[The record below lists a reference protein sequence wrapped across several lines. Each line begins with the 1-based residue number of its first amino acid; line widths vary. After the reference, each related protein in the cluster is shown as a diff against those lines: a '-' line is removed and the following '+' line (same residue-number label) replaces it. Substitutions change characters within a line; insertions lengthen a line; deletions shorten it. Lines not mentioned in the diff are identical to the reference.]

1 MLGFLVLPD
10 GSEVVARDG
19 LVLGRVAGC
28 DVVVNDTKA
37 SRRHAALRVA
47 GSVVEIEDLD
57 SSNGTLL
64 NGKKVQKFVLRDG
77 DRIQIGAWAIAYREG
92 NAASPKAIA
101 VAEELT
107 FDDEPTVSSSAPSAS
122 PPSVRPASSPPIVPA
137 APLPPAPEPP
147 RRSAPPPPPA
157 PTRAPAAASDT
168 LEFLDEVVQLRTSAP
183 TRPSPSAL
191 ASGAAKPQ
199 PASAV
204 RERGVLQ
211 FNKQSNREG
220 LLADDMQQMSSVKRA
235 LLVLVALAVTGM
247 MGYLAMQLA
256 R

>member
-1 MLGFLVLPD
+1 MVGFLVLPD

-19 LVLGRVAGC
+19 LVLGRVTGC

-64 NGKKVQKFVLRDG
+64 NGKKVQKRVLRDG

-92 NAASPKAIA
+92 NAASAKVSAA
-101 VAEELT
+101 AAELT
-107 FDDEPTVSSSAPSAS
+107 FDDEPTVSSSAPPNVRS
-122 PPSVRPASSPPIVPA
+122 PIPPPPVVRA
-137 APLPPAPEPP
+137 
-147 RRSAPPPPPA
+147 APPPRA
-157 PTRAPAAASDT
+157 PTSAPAAASDT
-168 LEFLDEVVQLRTSAP
+168 LEFLDEVVQLRQPAP
-183 TRPSPSAL
+183 TRPSPSAI
-191 ASGAAKPQ
+191 ASGTAKPQ
-199 PASAV
+199 PAAAV

-211 FNKQSNREG
+211 FNKQANREG

-235 LLVLVALAVTGM
+235 LLVLFALVLTGI
-247 MGYLAMQLA
+247 MGFLAMQLA

>member
-1 MLGFLVLPD
+1 MVGFLVLPD

-19 LVLGRVAGC
+19 LVLGRVTGC

-64 NGKKVQKFVLRDG
+64 NGKKVQKRVLRDG

-92 NAASPKAIA
+92 NATSPKASA
-101 VAEELT
+101 AAEELT
-107 FDDEPTVSSSAPSAS
+107 FDDEPTVSSAS
-122 PPSVRPASSPPIVPA
+122 PPSVRPPSSPPVVSVAPVVPPTPA
-137 APLPPAPEPP
+137 PPNRPAPLPPQ
-147 RRSAPPPPPA
+147 A

-168 LEFLDEVVQLRTSAP
+168 LEFLDEVVQLRTPAP
-183 TRPSPSAL
+183 TRPSPSAI

-220 LLADDMQQMSSVKRA
+220 VFADDLQQMSSVKRA